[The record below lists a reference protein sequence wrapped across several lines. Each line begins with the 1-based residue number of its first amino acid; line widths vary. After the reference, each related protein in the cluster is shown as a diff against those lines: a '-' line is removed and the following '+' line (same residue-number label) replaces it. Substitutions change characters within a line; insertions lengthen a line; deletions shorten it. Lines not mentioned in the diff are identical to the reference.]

1 MPQIQSLSKNNA
13 HEYFEWRQSVG
24 FFHLLHPT
32 HRAKSMGKLI
42 ATKYMAFHTH
52 IWHVVYTRKFISYH
66 HEYMVKALRLVVVKE
81 LVDEPLC

>member
-1 MPQIQSLSKNNA
+1 
-13 HEYFEWRQSVG
+13 
-24 FFHLLHPT
+24 
-32 HRAKSMGKLI
+32 MGKLI